1 MVDCRW
7 VLSCSTASLVLVP
20 AFSHVQFC
28 TLKHLIHSV
37 PHLLTG
43 SALISS
49 FCFLQPWF
57 LTWVCMQTTR
67 SLFFIMWTPD
77 HPHQNPHREFATSIT
92 AWVPPIP
99 PESNILRVR
108 LRDLPLLQSVG
119 WWLCVLGVDTHSFK
133 PVGLRHGQL
142 YPSLGVSGNVW
153 KHFGWSQLAFL
164 ASNDWRAEIALSIL
178 QCMGQRHTAWGSI
191 ALIVCSTEKKKT
203 EFSPKGFLLGLLCLE
218 SCAFSLSSL
227 LSPHLAGFEATQ
239 FLD

>member
-7 VLSCSTASLVLVP
+7 VLSCSAASLVLVP

-28 TLKHLIHSV
+28 TFKHLIPSM
-37 PHLLTG
+37 PHFLSG

-67 SLFFIMWTPD
+67 SLNFRP
-77 HPHQNPHREFATSIT
+77 PTSESPQGVCYKH
-92 AWVPPIP
+92 WVPPIP
-99 PESNILRVR
+99 PESNILSVR
-108 LRDLPLLQSVG
+108 LKDLPLLQSAG
-119 WWLCVLGVDTHSFK
+119 WCLCVLGVDTHSFK
-133 PVGLRHGQL
+133 PVGLRHGQF

-153 KHFGWSQLAFL
+153 RHFGWSQLAFL

-178 QCMGQRHTAWGSI
+178 QCIGQHHTTWRSI

-203 EFSPKGFLLGLLCLE
+203 EFNPKGFLLGLLCL
-218 SCAFSLSSL
+218 
-227 LSPHLAGFEATQ
+227 
-239 FLD
+239 